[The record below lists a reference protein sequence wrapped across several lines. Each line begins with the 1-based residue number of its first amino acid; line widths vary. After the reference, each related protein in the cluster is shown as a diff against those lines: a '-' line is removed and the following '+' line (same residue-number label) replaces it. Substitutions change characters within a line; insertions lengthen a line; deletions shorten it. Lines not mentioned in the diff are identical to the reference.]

1 MDKNTYVPLNELI
14 KSKETH
20 WTFTNIHLS
29 YQEIAKQGIV
39 IWCVNNL
46 EGRWTMLGGNK
57 FGFEEGQD
65 ATIFRMQF
73 GFGTRDG
80 Q

>member
-1 MDKNTYVPLNELI
+1 MDKNNLYVPMNDLI
-14 KSKETH
+14 RDKEIA
-20 WTFTNIHLS
+20 WTFTHINLP
-29 YQEIAKQGIV
+29 YETIAKQGIV
-39 IWCVNNL
+39 MWCVNNL

-73 GFGTRDG
+73 GM
-80 Q
+80 